1 MTNPLWM
8 APLLLTTLA
17 ATAQGT
23 VGFKTSIGI
32 IPTRPESVYAG
43 NENDYVTHKLTFAKA
58 SPVFSAGIY
67 AKKVMGWSYLQ
78 VDALFSGYS
87 LGFDQITYN
96 TRDNQPKMVT
106 EEWKTMDLIINA
118 GITSNNIRL
127 GFGPVFHFLADHK
140 SAFTEIPTYVEKLA
154 PMTYGFS
161 GAVGYDI
168 GNLALDLRYEN
179 ALTTIGDHV
188 FFGAAKSKFRT
199 GANQIT
205 FSVGYGF

>member
-1 MTNPLWM
+1 MRNTLWM
-8 APLLLTTLA
+8 AVFLLTTLA
-17 ATAQGT
+17 ASAQGT

-78 VDALFSGYS
+78 VDALFSSYS
-87 LGFDQITYN
+87 LGFDQVTYN

-154 PMTYGFS
+154 SMTYGFS

-168 GNLALDLRYEN
+168 GKLAIDVRYEN

-205 FSVGYGF
+205 LSVGYGF

>member
-1 MTNPLWM
+1 MRNTLWM
-8 APLLLTTLA
+8 AVFLLTTLGA
-17 ATAQGT
+17 SAQGT

-78 VDALFSGYS
+78 VDALFSSYS
-87 LGFDQITYN
+87 LGFDQVTYN

-168 GNLALDLRYEN
+168 GNLAIDVRYEN

-205 FSVGYGF
+205 LSVGYGF

>member
-1 MTNPLWM
+1 MRNTLWM
-8 APLLLTTLA
+8 AAFLLTTLA

-43 NENDYVTHKLTFAKA
+43 IENDYVTHKLTFAKA

-78 VDALFSGYS
+78 VDALFSSYS

-106 EEWKTMDLIINA
+106 EDWKTMDLIINA

>member
-1 MTNPLWM
+1 MRNTLWM
-8 APLLLTTLA
+8 AFFLLTTLA
-17 ATAQGT
+17 ASAQGT

-43 NENDYVTHKLTFAKA
+43 NENDYVTHKLTFSKA

-78 VDALFSGYS
+78 VDALFSSYS
-87 LGFDQITYN
+87 LGFDQVTYN

-205 FSVGYGF
+205 LSVGYGF

>member
-1 MTNPLWM
+1 MRNTLWM
-8 APLLLTTLA
+8 AAFLFTTLA

>member
-1 MTNPLWM
+1 MRNTLWM
-8 APLLLTTLA
+8 AVFLLTALA
-17 ATAQGT
+17 ASAQGT

-67 AKKVMGWSYLQ
+67 AKKVMGWSYLH
-78 VDALFSGYS
+78 VDALFSSYS
-87 LGFDQITYN
+87 LGFDQVTYN

-168 GNLALDLRYEN
+168 GNLAIDVRYEN

-205 FSVGYGF
+205 LSVGYGF